1 MVLALVHLKP
11 SLGLRLHS
19 ANITVPDKVIGKVL
33 ALYMILHVCPPLV
46 AETTT
51 ESAFVPTFSS
61 DYILLQFFIAAW
73 VKPCIPNIDRDELI
87 L

>member
-33 ALYMILHVCPPLV
+33 ALDVQLHMRRALV
-46 AETTT
+46 AAETTT
-51 ESAFVPTFSS
+51 EAFVSTLCSNN
-61 DYILLQFFIAAW
+61 ILQ
-73 VKPCIPNIDRDELI
+73 
-87 L
+87 